1 MFCSNDNRNS
11 MIINCHITF
20 TFAFYGDLQILLQ
33 FSLNAKKKKFVFVL
47 TGRNGVCFVIL
58 ILSWG
63 LGLGGRKLVE
73 LRSKEYIRIYIVRC
87 ANLDYNNKI
96 SCWLSYSP
104 SLWIAFYIAK
114 KSDNDDIYFCSKLFL
129 ASKFFIY

>member
-1 MFCSNDNRNS
+1 MGICKYYYNLVW
-11 MIINCHITF
+11 M
-20 TFAFYGDLQILLQ
+20 Q
-33 FSLNAKKKKFVFVL
+33 KKKFVFVL
-47 TGRNGVCFVIL
+47 TGRNGVSFVIL

-114 KSDNDDIYFCSKLFL
+114 ISDNDDIYFCSKLFL
-129 ASKFFIY
+129 ASKFFTYQCLNSITIIQLFTVLVILIKFWK